1 MKEQIEAMLREGLSQ
16 AEIARR
22 VGCSRQYVNQI
33 RSEITIEKDPID
45 WSNTNI
51 LEAREAAGLS
61 RTEMSQQFEIPMRTL
76 GNWETGLRKP
86 PIWAEKLI
94 INELHRVASGR
105 D

>member
-51 LEAREAAGLS
+51 L
-61 RTEMSQQFEIPMRTL
+61 
-76 GNWETGLRKP
+76 
-86 PIWAEKLI
+86 
-94 INELHRVASGR
+94 
-105 D
+105 